1 MNTLQLY
8 VNGDRVEL
16 FSDETINVTSSI
28 QNAKD
33 ISKIFT
39 DFSKDF
45 TIPATAQNNKIFKHY
60 YNYDIVD
67 GFDARV
73 RQDAILQINHAT
85 FRKGKLSLM
94 GVNMKN
100 NNPSSY
106 RIVFYGSTVT
116 LPDLFGD
123 DVLPDILEL
132 NDYNHEYN
140 ANQVKLGLT
149 DSLVDGNIVYPLLTH
164 SKRLYYDS
172 SNYPTVLIRAT
183 VEQAVGTSKAG
194 NKVVAYYNGIER
206 GFAITDAQGFFTID
220 FVTNLPDTNLLTIKA
235 FGQDGNLYFE
245 TEQNERGLLYTD
257 LKPALKL
264 NKIVD
269 AIERK
274 YGITFSS
281 TFLDS
286 DFFDRLFMW
295 LHRKKGAM
303 SISDGVTKSSVISGF
318 SYVTGDDF
326 VTFENGSFTVTVPT
340 GGGTVE
346 VVAFANYII
355 TPASDK
361 KYSVYVYVNG
371 QLAESKTN
379 VSGVTEIA
387 ADLQEGQN
395 TVYAVI
401 ETTNGLTNYDCQLI
415 VTSGTRSEDYQGNQT
430 GETGQ
435 SGSYETLN
443 ASLLSDIVISEQV
456 PNMKVLDFMT
466 NLFKMFNLTSYVQ
479 DDGSIYV
486 ETLDTFY
493 SQYQNIDITNYV
505 FVDEGTVDR
514 ALPYNKI
521 NLEFPEPKTFIAEKT
536 NQLLGRKTRFG
547 SLIYDGGTKFDGTD
561 YTLTVDFEKMVYER
575 LTDNGEE
582 TNIGYGWFAK
592 YNGDS
597 SDDISNAS
605 PEIGKPLIFFNV
617 KTDAQS
623 TPMSWASGNHSQITT
638 FNRPSNVSNA
648 DANYPTF
655 KAFTLNF
662 GTEVDE
668 YELSSNSNS
677 IYNTFYKSYIE
688 RVFNPKGRMFTFKA
702 KLPQRV
708 LLNYE
713 LNDVFIING
722 KQYVINSIDTDLM
735 TGISSLQLIN
745 KLSESVATN
754 LGSGG
759 LTSNDSL
766 FDDLNLIS

>member
-8 VNGDRVEL
+8 VNDERVEL

-67 GFDARV
+67 GFDARI
-73 RQDAILQINHAT
+73 RQDALLQINHYK
-85 FRKGKLSLM
+85 FRKGKVALM

-123 DVLPDILEL
+123 DVLPDVLEL

-140 ANQVKLGLT
+140 AAQVKLGLT

-172 SNYPTVLIRAT
+172 SSYPTVLIRAT
-183 VEQAVGTSKAG
+183 VEQATGTSKPG
-194 NKVVAYYNGIER
+194 NKVVAYYNNIER
-206 GFAITDAQGFFTID
+206 GYAITDSEGFFTID

-235 FGQDGNLYFE
+235 FGQDGNLYYE

-274 YGITFSS
+274 YDITFSS

-286 DFFDRLFMW
+286 ELFGRLFMW

-303 SISDGVTKSSVISGF
+303 AISDGVTKSSIISGF
-318 SYVTGDDF
+318 QYVNGDDF
-326 VTFENGSFTVTVPT
+326 VTFENGSFTLTVPT

-346 VVAFANYII
+346 VVAYANYII

-361 KYSVYVYVNG
+361 KYSVYIYLNG

-379 VSGVTEIA
+379 VNGVTEIA
-387 ADLQEGQN
+387 VNLQEGEN
-395 TVYAVI
+395 IVYAVI
-401 ETTNGLTNYDCQLI
+401 ETTNGLTNYDCQLD
-415 VTSGTRSEDYQGNQT
+415 VVSGTRSEDQQGNQT
-430 GETGQ
+430 GSTGK
-435 SGSYETLN
+435 SARYETLN
-443 ASLLSDIVISEQV
+443 ASILSDIIITEQV

-466 NLFKMFNLTSYVQ
+466 NLFKMFNLTSYVK

-493 SQYQNIDITNYV
+493 SQYKNIDITNYT

-547 SLIYDGGTKFDGTD
+547 NLIYDGGTKFDGTD

-575 LTDNGEE
+575 LTDNGEP

-617 KTDAQS
+617 KTDTQA
-623 TPMSWASGNHSQITT
+623 TPMSWASGHSQITT
-638 FNRPSNVSNA
+638 YNRPSNVSNA
-648 DANYPTF
+648 DAEHPLF

-677 IYNTFYKSYIE
+677 IYNTFYKSYIQ
-688 RVFNPKGRMFTFKA
+688 RVFNSKGRMFTFKA

-722 KQYVINSIDTDLM
+722 KQYIINSIDTDLM

-745 KLSESVATN
+745 KLTESVATD
-754 LGSGG
+754 L
-759 LTSNDSL
+759 SNSTL
-766 FDDLNLIS
+766 FNDLNLIS